1 MSPVAAFLVALGA
14 SWLSVALVAVVSLS
28 TAPAEVHAAV
38 FPFSGDRAL
47 LAVAAHARVVDT
59 WLGGAIVAAVPETDN
74 FSSAMSDAGAVL
86 TLPLPRIA
94 GCAPSIPNK
103 NK

>member
-1 MSPVAAFLVALGA
+1 MSVVLVAAI
-14 SWLSVALVAVVSLS
+14 SLL

-47 LAVAAHARVVDT
+47 LAVAAHGRVVDT
-59 WLGGAIVAAVPETDN
+59 WANGAIVAVVPETSD
-74 FSSAMSDAGAVL
+74 FDKAMSHAGAVM

-94 GCAPSIPNK
+94 GCAPRISNK